1 MNPQTKSKTTLR
13 WSHAV
18 ALFSAA
24 GFTTLLA
31 QAPAG
36 DTRMNNA
43 VNALRDPTQAG
54 PGLQAVLQGGG
65 GGAGGVP
72 SGRLLKIE
80 VIGLGTNATPAEVE
94 MYRAAKPAER
104 MIRLIDVNTV
114 SFAEVSRT
122 LSRMTGLNVAPTAT
136 AGTNNVSLFLS
147 NLPVQSVLETMCTA
161 NGLWLR
167 EDEKTGI
174 VRVYTVGEFRRD
186 LASFRDEQTEIFTL
200 LYPNSFDI
208 ANAIADLFGDR
219 VEVSTGDNDIES
231 MMELQQRMARF
242 DILDQRAT
250 GLGMSANGQG
260 GGGNGGGFGGGMN
273 GGGFGGMGGMGMAGG
288 MGGMAMGGGM
298 NFGGFGMGGMGGN
311 QSQRR
316 RQQQTPMS
324 QQQQLLNNP
333 NLNAEQVQALSDAQ
347 QNGEVGNAVQQ
358 VDQALGR
365 RVTIHVTVLRRQN
378 KLLVRTADENA
389 LKDIRN
395 LVAKLDVPQSMVL
408 LDVRVLRVSL
418 GDGFNS
424 AFDYS
429 FLKGVGD
436 GQLNGAFSP
445 TEILPPA
452 SVTSGITPNFN
463 PGGGV
468 DAQAMVFQYL
478 GQNVRARM
486 QLLETKGRLNA
497 VASPVLLT
505 ANNEVSRVF
514 VGEEVPITRGFSGAS
529 TIPTGGN
536 GGAIA
541 QAANAQLEFRPVGTT
556 LLLTPNINADR
567 TVTLRLVQE
576 NSSLRR
582 NGATIPVPTEGGGF
596 RSQSVDT
603 VQSRTVSGTFIAQ
616 HEQAVV
622 VGGLIEE
629 SETVDRSGI
638 PILSSIPYLG
648 APFRKDTKS
657 KVRSELVVIIR
668 PFIVNTPKEA
678 EAISQRVT
686 RELSLNPAT
695 WKLGDSS
702 IGLYTTNDVVN
713 PDPAK
718 ARKANREA
726 QKNAPK
732 AKP

>member
-65 GGAGGVP
+65 GGGGVP
-72 SGRLLKIE
+72 TGRLLKIE
-80 VIGLGTNATPAEVE
+80 VVGLGTNATPAEVE

-174 VRVYTVGEFRRD
+174 IRVYTVGEFRRD

-208 ANAIADLFGDR
+208 ANAISDLFGDR
-219 VEVSTGDNDIES
+219 VEVSTGDNDMES

-250 GLGMSANGQG
+250 GLGMSANGQS

-273 GGGFGGMGGMGMAGG
+273 GGGFGGMGGIGMAGG
-288 MGGMAMGGGM
+288 MNTMGMGAGM
-298 NFGGFGMGGMGGN
+298 SFGGFGMGGMGGS

-316 RQQQTPMS
+316 RQQQTPLT
-324 QQQQLLNNP
+324 QQQQMLTNP

-347 QNGEVGNAVQQ
+347 QNGEMGNAVQQ

-529 TIPTGGN
+529 TIPTGGT
-536 GGAIA
+536 GAIS

-596 RSQSVDT
+596 RSQAVDT

-657 KVRSELVVIIR
+657 KIRSELVVIIR

-686 RELSLNPAT
+686 RELSLNPAA
-695 WKLGDSS
+695 WKMGDSS
-702 IGLYTTNDVVN
+702 LGLYTTNDVVN

-718 ARKANREA
+718 ASKANREA
-726 QKNAPK
+726 QKNGPK